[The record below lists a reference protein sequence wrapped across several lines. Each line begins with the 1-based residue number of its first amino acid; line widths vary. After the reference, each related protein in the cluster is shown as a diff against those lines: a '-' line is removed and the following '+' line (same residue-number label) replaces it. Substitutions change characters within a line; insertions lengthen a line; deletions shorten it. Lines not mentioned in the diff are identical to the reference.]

1 MLYRRFLASCT
12 PSVVTSSSAL
22 GAAAPAAATAV
33 APSAVSSRAF
43 RPSAVRLHVTERKFT
58 GPGQGGYLNSSGGLP
73 FYGNIY
79 SGRVNT
85 EAYIPPPKIGSGLI
99 GPKKFTHEDP
109 AVRAQMDACP
119 YFALCDMVVWHNMD
133 PQFLDPGM
141 LSREEH
147 QLLLLY
153 SRAYYEKWAA
163 LHSKADVCFPRVRTR
178 LGHSDVLEQL
188 FRMVGAQPD
197 VVETA
202 KSEFLMDDVSL
213 IAMKPELW
221 ETAHMDEAL
230 RDHLSGRVLEFLGL
244 SEVQQRNFFQ
254 ILDQM
259 RRVVVRRRDMVSE
272 LDNTPVPEEVVGEIV
287 VPYAEAV
294 TLHEFCTNMSVAP
307 YNGQVKVYNMLDER
321 GTRVCLTINNEDTFF
336 DFLITNFYKANLSLA
351 TMGEIAD
358 ANDSTSRYVL
368 TIAAEGQQTQTMGR
382 WF

>member
-1 MLYRRFLASCT
+1 MALA
-12 PSVVTSSSAL
+12 PSSSSL
-22 GAAAPAAATAV
+22 SGF
-33 APSAVSSRAF
+33 AF
-43 RPSAVRLHVTERKFT
+43 RPTAARLISERKYN
-58 GPGQGGYLNSSGGLP
+58 PNQGGYVNSAGGLP

-79 SGRVNT
+79 SGRVNS

-109 AVRAQMDACP
+109 EVRAKMDACP

-141 LSREEH
+141 LNREEH

-178 LGHSDVLEQL
+178 LGQSDVMTQL
-188 FRMVGAQPD
+188 FRMVGCPSD
-197 VVETA
+197 TVEIA
-202 KSEFLMDDVSL
+202 RREFLLDDVSL
-213 IAMKPELW
+213 IAMKPDLW

-244 SEVQQRNFFQ
+244 NEVQQRNFFQ

-259 RRVVVRRRDMVSE
+259 RRIVVRRRDMISE
-272 LDNTPVPEEVVGEIV
+272 LDNSPIPEDVVGETI

-294 TLHEFCTNMSVAP
+294 TLHEFSTHLGIQP

-321 GTRVCLTINNEDTFF
+321 NTRVCLTINNEDTFF

-351 TMGEIAD
+351 TMGDIAD
-358 ANDSTSRYVL
+358 ANDATARYVI
-368 TIAAEGQQTQTMGR
+368 TIAAEGQQLQQIGR